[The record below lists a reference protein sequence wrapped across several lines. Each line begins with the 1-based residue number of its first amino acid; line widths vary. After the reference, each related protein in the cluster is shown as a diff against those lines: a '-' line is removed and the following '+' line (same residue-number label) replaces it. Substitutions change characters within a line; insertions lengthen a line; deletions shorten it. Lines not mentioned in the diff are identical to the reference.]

1 MKTQKRAA
9 QTTRAGPTAAASP
22 TAAGGDPAWLGA
34 ALNARALQKGDT
46 AMAQAKV
53 DPGGNE
59 RAAKAAH
66 AGATHRARAQSAP
79 GLQSR
84 STADVLRRSP

>member
-22 TAAGGDPAWLGA
+22 TAAGGDPARLGA

-46 AMAQAKV
+46 ATAQAKV

-59 RAAKAAH
+59 QAAKAAH
-66 AGATHRARAQSAP
+66 AGAARGGEAPSAP
-79 GLQSR
+79 CHS
-84 STADVLRRSP
+84 S